1 MRSLLKSYRH
11 VGIREVPRGEA
22 LELIGA
28 LEAHGACVAQL
39 GWGRVCWC
47 DGADGE
53 TIRVMIAEDRAQ
65 RAVVR
70 WDAPCDAGR
79 RVELEREE
87 IVTLDVP
94 VSRGSNGGRELAAA
108 LLARVPARVGVRG

>member
-1 MRSLLKSYRH
+1 MRSLIQIYRH
-11 VGIREVPRGEA
+11 TGIREVPRGEA

-28 LEAHGACVAQL
+28 LEAHGAAVAQL
-39 GWGRVCWC
+39 GWGRVAY
-47 DGADGE
+47 GVGEDGE
-53 TIRVMIAEDRAQ
+53 VIRVMVAEDRAQ

-87 IVTLDVP
+87 VVTLEMP
-94 VSRGSNGGRELAAA
+94 AARGSNGGRELAAA
-108 LLARVPARVGVRG
+108 LLARVPVRA

>member
-1 MRSLLKSYRH
+1 MRSQLQSYRH
-11 VGIREVPRGEA
+11 IGIREVPRGEA

-47 DGADGE
+47 EGEDGE
-53 TIRVMIAEDRAQ
+53 TIRVMVSEDRAQ

-70 WDAPCDAGR
+70 WDAPVDGGR
-79 RVELEREE
+79 RVEMEREE
-87 IVTLDVP
+87 VVTLEMPAARV
-94 VSRGSNGGRELAAA
+94 SNGGRAMAAA
-108 LLARVPARVGVRG
+108 LLARVPVRQGARA